1 MRALRIGISSCLL
14 GDEVRFD
21 GGHKRD
27 APLLEAFAPH
37 VEWVRVC
44 PEVEIGM
51 GVPREPVRL
60 VQSGGDLRMIAVH
73 TGTDHTEAMR
83 EFAARRVQALAAMD
97 LRGYVLKSDSP
108 SCGLHGVKVFDV
120 NEGDAEP
127 VRRGTGL
134 FAAALTSAFPDLPI
148 AEERQLADPASRAN
162 FLDRV
167 VAYDRAYDRASDRAR
182 AAPPESLTPS
192 RPVSVLRVSGGTA
205 TQATDRTAA
214 EEPLDI
220 RLHGRSFAVIMR
232 TPGQDRA
239 LAAGFLLSE
248 RIIRSSDDIAAIEHC
263 RHPDHRT
270 AHHVVDV
277 FLRGE
282 AAARVPQ
289 LLDARRQMIAN
300 SSCGVCGRATID
312 ELRDD
317 IAALPPG
324 PTVDLS
330 ILARLPQQL
339 RRQQSTFDETGG
351 LHAAAVFTADGTLL
365 AAAEDVGRHN
375 AVDKVIGSSVI
386 AEVDAG
392 VTGSAG
398 PNGRDGAAV
407 LVVSGRVAF
416 EIVQKAWLGRVPI
429 IVAIS
434 APTSLA
440 VELAREARLTLLGF
454 VRDRSLNIYTHA
466 DRVGGLHASV

>member
-1 MRALRIGISSCLL
+1 MKTVRIGISSCLL

-60 VQSGGDLRMIAVH
+60 LQSGGDLRMIAVH

-83 EFAARRVQALAAMD
+83 AFAARRVQALAAMD

-120 NEGDAEP
+120 NGGDAEP
-127 VRRGTGL
+127 IRRGTGL

-148 AEERQLADPASRAN
+148 AEERQLADPASRAS

-167 VAYDRAYDRASDRAR
+167 SAYDRASERAR

-192 RPVSVLRVSGGTA
+192 RPVSVLRVSDGTA
-205 TQATDRTAA
+205 IQATDRAAA

-317 IAALPPG
+317 IAALPTG

-375 AVDKVIGSSVI
+375 AVDKVIGASVI
-386 AEVDAG
+386 GEVDAG
-392 VTGSAG
+392 VTGSPG
-398 PNGRDGAAV
+398 SNGRDGAAV

-440 VELAREARLTLLGF
+440 VELALEARLTLLGF